1 MRDTMKSRA
10 QFFSLLVFLLGVLL
24 VITDGFSARI
34 FAQKDEQAIF
44 EKIEPIGDV
53 IAEILK
59 SYVYKPDLD
68 KTVEGALYGIMR
80 SLDRNSA
87 YIRPE
92 DFKAIQEDTQGEFDG
107 IGIHILANDDGDVVV
122 LEPIPNAPAFRAG
135 IRAGDI
141 IWEIDGVN
149 VREEEMNTQ
158 EVARR
163 IKGPRG
169 QVVHLAIM
177 RPNKD
182 DEEYTRHEFDIKRG
196 KIPLASIQEARVLDG
211 GIAYIRIKDFN
222 KKTAAD
228 MKAQIAKFAEEGMG
242 SFILDLRGNPGGLL
256 SASRE
261 VSELFLP
268 KSLLVTSTRGRDNG
282 SGRRSENMK
291 LYTEQ
296 KPVLPP
302 TMALIVLVNRATASS
317 SEIVTGALQYHRRA
331 LIVGEKTYGKGSVQT
346 IIPLRRPEGSALRL
360 TTALYYTPADVTI
373 DRVGIIPDVEVEMDA
388 ASQLAL
394 NTQMFES
401 RVDQTL
407 NFDATFKNKQ
417 NHGSVTGNPVDEDTV
432 EDLMLAKAVEI
443 LREDSVFENL
453 LTKYH
458 KDPKETQVAAV
469 DKDPAAGT

>member
-53 IAEILK
+53 IAEIMK

-268 KSLLVTSTRGRDNG
+268 KSLLVTSTRG
-282 SGRRSENMK
+282 
-291 LYTEQ
+291 
-296 KPVLPP
+296 
-302 TMALIVLVNRATASS
+302 
-317 SEIVTGALQYHRRA
+317 
-331 LIVGEKTYGKGSVQT
+331 
-346 IIPLRRPEGSALRL
+346 
-360 TTALYYTPADVTI
+360 
-373 DRVGIIPDVEVEMDA
+373 
-388 ASQLAL
+388 
-394 NTQMFES
+394 
-401 RVDQTL
+401 
-407 NFDATFKNKQ
+407 
-417 NHGSVTGNPVDEDTV
+417 
-432 EDLMLAKAVEI
+432 
-443 LREDSVFENL
+443 
-453 LTKYH
+453 
-458 KDPKETQVAAV
+458 
-469 DKDPAAGT
+469 